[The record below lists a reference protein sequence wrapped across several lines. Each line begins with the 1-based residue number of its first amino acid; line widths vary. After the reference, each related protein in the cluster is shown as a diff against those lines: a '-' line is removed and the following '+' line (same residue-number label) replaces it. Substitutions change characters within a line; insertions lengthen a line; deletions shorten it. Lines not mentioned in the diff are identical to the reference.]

1 MKRATSSNGM
11 NKGWVLVT
19 DGGTGPTRDRDSV
32 AAVRALAEGGYH
44 VALTVS
50 GTKSLASKSRF
61 CERRV
66 QVPPATDAGYV
77 AAVRAE
83 LEGGTYVTALPT
95 SETALLALS
104 GDRTDITNKVELATT
119 ARAAGLECPPMK
131 LFDSFDALLAEEE
144 GLNFPIVIKPTV
156 RTFYAFVA
164 RGPSDIRRDDREDGP
179 LVVQPYIPDAN
190 TAVSGVIWNSEIVA
204 AVHERWLRIYPS
216 PCGLPSA
223 SITVEPDEEL
233 ELRLAR
239 LLENYNGIFSAQF
252 VGNYLIDINLRL
264 HTSHPMAVAA
274 GANLASIYCDLIRG
288 ENVKRVR
295 ARSGVRFRWVEG
307 DIRTLA
313 GVWRQG
319 QKGVGETLLSLIPR
333 RGTSHNPEALN
344 DPRPMI
350 GRLTY
355 AATRA
360 RTNGPR

>member
-1 MKRATSSNGM
+1 MKRHTSPDGTK
-11 NKGWVLVT
+11 KGWVLVT

-50 GTKSLASKSRF
+50 GANSLASRSRF

-66 QVPPATDAGYV
+66 QVPPATDARYV
-77 AAVRAE
+77 DAVRAE

-104 GDRTDITNKVELATT
+104 GDRSDLTNKVELSAT
-119 ARAAGLECPPMK
+119 AQAAGLECPPMQV
-131 LFDSFDALLAEEE
+131 FPSFEALSGEAER
-144 GLNFPIVIKPTV
+144 LDFPVVIKPTV

-164 RGPSDIRRDDREDGP
+164 RSPSDLQRDEREDGP

-190 TAVSGVIWNSEIVA
+190 TAVSGVIWNGELVA
-204 AVHERWLRIYPS
+204 AVHERWLRIYPH

-223 SITVEPDEEL
+223 SITTQPDEGL
-233 ELRLAR
+233 ELRLTR
-239 LLENYNGIFSAQF
+239 LLENYDGIFSAQF
-252 VGNYLIDINLRL
+252 IGSYLIDINLRL
-264 HTSHPMAVAA
+264 HTSHPMAVAG
-274 GANLASIYCDLIRG
+274 GANLASIYCDLVRG
-288 ENVKRVR
+288 ETVRPVR
-295 ARSGVRFRWVEG
+295 ARSGVRFRWLEG

-313 GVWRQG
+313 RVWRHG
-319 QKGVGETLLSLIPR
+319 GMGSREAALSLAPR
-333 RGTSHNPEALN
+333 KGTSHNPEALN

-360 RTNGPR
+360 RSNGSR